1 MKTQSFSS
9 VVFHN
14 APKRS
19 LEWCVRNVNISYLLR
34 WMNNDNLSTF
44 SALKKSKHPMQA
56 VLKRLQ

>member
-19 LEWCVRNVNISYLLR
+19 LEWCVRNVNISYLLG

-44 SALKKSKHPMQA
+44 SALKKIAH
-56 VLKRLQ
+56 LITI